1 MARSFL
7 EVRYINKNID
17 YDGSQLS
24 PHWIYETTGVMGDTA
39 VSFCGSCDIRDD
51 EMADVED
58 IVAESPIKSD
68 KMLHFIIELFG
79 RDCMFAA
86 SIQSVFMSEIQCE
99 LLQRGHSIVKKGD
112 DLFFGKGKLSISVA
126 SVSVVSGLIHIGLNI
141 TNKGTPVKTSSLSD
155 LKIEPKAFATAVL
168 KRLGKE
174 YSRIILAASKV
185 RARP

>member
-7 EVRYINKNID
+7 EVRYINKNIN

-24 PHWIYETTGVMGDTA
+24 PHWIYETTGIMGDTA
-39 VSFCGSCDIRDD
+39 ASFCGQCDVLDS

-58 IVAESPIKSD
+58 ALAEKAIRADS
-68 KMLHFIIELFG
+68 MLHFIIELFG
-79 RDCMFAA
+79 RDCMFAS
-86 SIQSVFMSEIQCE
+86 SIQSVFVSEVHCE
-99 LLQRGHSIVKKGD
+99 LLQRGSSVVKKGD

-126 SVSVVSGLIHIGLNI
+126 SVSAVSALIHIGLNI

-155 LKIEPKAFATAVL
+155 LGIDPKEFSLAVL
-168 KRLGKE
+168 KRFDKE

-185 RARP
+185 RPRL

>member
-7 EVRYINKNID
+7 EVRYINKTIN

-39 VSFCGSCDIRDD
+39 VSFCGACDVLDA

-58 IVAESPIKSD
+58 VLAEKTIKAQ

-79 RDCMFAA
+79 RDCLLAA
-86 SIQSVFMSEIQCE
+86 SIQSVFMSEIQGE
-99 LLQRGHSIVKKGD
+99 LLQRGVPVVKKGD

-126 SVSVVSGLIHIGLNI
+126 SVSPVSALIHIGLNI
-141 TNKGTPVKTSSLSD
+141 SNKGTPVKTSSLED
-155 LKIEPKAFATAVL
+155 FNIDPKDFSLSIL
-168 KRLGKE
+168 KRLEKE
-174 YSRIILAASKV
+174 YSRMVLAASKV
-185 RARP
+185 RPRF